1 MHAITVGDNDNT
13 TTEQRQAELQ
23 DQIEKETKIKIGSE
37 NLLEV
42 LQWAAWIAFGV
53 CVLGFV
59 IAGGAMA
66 VGSQRGDGHQHGSRL
81 AWIMAGC
88 IVIASASG
96 LVGALA

>member
-1 MHAITVGDNDNT
+1 MSAAQFLADASYAAILAVPDPG
-13 TTEQRQAELQ
+13 QGVAPP
-23 DQIEKETKIKIGSE
+23 GSE